1 VSLECIEK
9 ILANNVE
16 NPGERQLCAINPNL
30 SWQRKQKK
38 IWKTTLKWCRMV
50 ITVCLLAILNFPI
63 IFLSTIQTK
72 DDTHYKLQK
81 K

>member
-38 IWKTTLKWCRMV
+38 NMENYFEMV
-50 ITVCLLAILNFPI
+50 QDGNNCVSFGHSKFSN
-63 IFLSTIQTK
+63 FLSTIQTK